1 MRPNHFRV
9 EMTNPML
16 TPKPD
21 ISSDRNGSTEP
32 AMVELVLAAIP
43 PAKRAAH
50 EAAALAERLGALDT
64 AINLPERLDALVRL
78 TRWTRTWRG
87 VLPPAHPDEPLPEA
101 ALSRLH
107 HLLDLL
113 EQAPA
118 VRARVQRAMGRILAE
133 SDALALFAESGI
145 PVQRGFFAEFGDRL
159 MNKLLP
165 QPRDDR
171 DLAKL
176 LRQLFSGAG
185 EVERFLQMP
194 AGDFQRLAGLVMP
207 PPGDAA
213 WAGVETAFADAFR
226 LLAARVQAEGLSE
239 KLRIRSRPGPVSASP
254 FYRLARAS
262 EALLAAGSAG
272 DASAA
277 AAAEWR
283 SACSACRDE
292 MAEIHRQLEGEGVS
306 TGIVF
311 GLEVL
316 ERCLRRMEQVVD
328 VRVAG
333 SGAARAAAFHRLLA
347 QVARSS
353 HEDRSLGH
361 LVVWNTG
368 LLQRK
373 IVERTGR
380 TGEHYIA
387 TNRAEYRHIWLAA
400 AGGGLLTVGT
410 AAVKMQ
416 LAGVSLAAF
425 QEGFLAGLNYAV
437 SFLLPQVFGL
447 MLATK
452 QPAMTGAKLAD
463 IVRARRGAERRAEIA
478 DYAARICH
486 SQLAAALGNILLVSA
501 GAVLLSLAWRAVFGT
516 PFLDAARVDYV
527 IGSLHPL
534 ASGTVLYAA
543 MTGVILWLASLAGGW
558 FENWATYHRV
568 PRAIAE
574 HPWGEWLGRERLR
587 RWADTFARQA
597 AGWGTNISLG
607 FMLGYVHGTG
617 RFLGIP
623 MDVRHVTLNTGT
635 LALAL
640 ASREALPVPL
650 AALLW
655 ALAGVAVMF
664 VLNLAVSFLLAL
676 YTALRAYSVSGRE
689 MAALL
694 LHLVKAFL
702 HSPLRFILPPGGREE
717 SGDRR

>member
-1 MRPNHFRV
+1 MLPESNSQETMTVEADSGAPKRP
-9 EMTNPML
+9 L
-16 TPKPD
+16 
-21 ISSDRNGSTEP
+21 GQ
-32 AMVELVLAAIP
+32 LVLDAVPSAEW
-43 PAKRAAH
+43 AKCDTT
-50 EAAALAERLGALDT
+50 ELAERLESLD
-64 AINLPERLDALVRL
+64 AAPDLISRLDALVRL

-113 EQAPA
+113 EQAPE
-118 VRARVQRAMGRILAE
+118 VRARVQRAVGRILAE
-133 SDALALFAESGI
+133 SDALVLFAEAGI
-145 PVQRGFFAEFGDRL
+145 PAQHGFFAEFGDRL

-176 LRQLFSGAG
+176 LRRLFAG
-185 EVERFLQMP
+185 VAEVERFLQLP
-194 AGDFQRLAGLVMP
+194 QADFLKMARLLMP

-213 WAGVETAFADAFR
+213 WAGVGAAFADAFR

-239 KLRIRSRPGPVSASP
+239 KLRSRSRTGPVSASP
-254 FYRLARAS
+254 FYRLARSS
-262 EALLAAGSAG
+262 EAVLATWFDGAARPE
-272 DASAA
+272 AA
-277 AAAEWR
+277 ADWR
-283 SACSACRDE
+283 ARCADCREE
-292 MAEIHRQLEGEGVS
+292 MAEIHRRLETDGVS
-306 TGIVF
+306 TRMVF

-316 ERCLRRMEQVVD
+316 ERCLRRMEQIVD
-328 VRVAG
+328 VMAAG
-333 SGAARAAAFHRLLA
+333 SEAEGAAAFHQFLVSVVL
-347 QVARSS
+347 SS
-353 HEDRSLGH
+353 HQDRSLVH
-361 LVVWNTG
+361 LIAWNTH

-373 IVERTGR
+373 IVERTGK

-387 TNRAEYRHIWLAA
+387 ANRAEYRHIWLAA

-416 LAGVSLAAF
+416 LTGVSLAAF
-425 QEGFLAGLNYAV
+425 QEGFLTGLNYAV
-437 SFLLPQVFGL
+437 SFLLLQAFGL

-463 IVRARRGAERRAEIA
+463 IVREERGAERRAEIA
-478 DYAARICH
+478 AFAARICH
-486 SQLAAALGNILLVSA
+486 SQLAAALGNVLLVSG
-501 GAVLLSLAWRAVFGT
+501 GAVLFSLAWRAVFGT
-516 PFLDAARVDYV
+516 PFLDAERVDYV

-534 ASGTVLYAA
+534 ASGTVFYAA

-558 FENWATYHRV
+558 FENWATYHRM

-574 HPWGEWLGRERLR
+574 HPLGEYLGRERLR
-587 RWADTFARQA
+587 RWADTFAREA

-607 FMLGYVHGTG
+607 FMLGYVHGAG

-640 ASREALPVPL
+640 TSRDGLPVPL

-655 ALAGVAVMF
+655 ALTGVAVMF
-664 VLNLAVSFLLAL
+664 VLNLSVSFLLAL

-702 HSPLRFILPPGGREE
+702 RSPVRFILPPRRSEE
-717 SGDRR
+717 LGVNSEQ